1 MAEIQ
6 NNFIKSKMNKDLDD
20 RLVPSGE
27 YRDALNIA
35 ISRSE
40 GDDVGA
46 LETILGNE
54 LSFDEENQ
62 YTCIGLFS
70 DNNNNK
76 IYYFVTNYIDSSSS
90 GISNFAPLGAH
101 CSIRVYDTKL
111 NQRTILVQG
120 SFLNFSSRSQITG
133 VNIVENLLFWT
144 DNRNQP
150 RKINIDNAVAFPAA
164 PPQSGRSTSV
174 NVPQPYYTKE
184 DQISVAKYYPY
195 TPISLMDIYNTDLGN
210 TPNAS
215 TMTNPSQLR
224 LPDNSVNPDYEA
236 TFPGDPDYLS
246 DKFIRLS
253 YRFKFDDN
261 EYSLIAPFTQPCFV
275 PKQNGY
281 FLDGDNEKAYRST
294 IVDFFENNVTQII
307 ASIQFETRTPS
318 KDLKIKELDILYKE
332 SDALIVKVIETISIK
347 DVETVINENYA
358 RTGNGYWYNYKYI
371 STKPYKTLTEDQIT
385 RVFDKVPVR
394 ALAQEVS
401 GNRVIYG
408 NFITTPSP
416 PSEIDYYVTY
426 GDKSLLI
433 SSSQIEYPNHTL
445 KQNRN
450 YQVGFV
456 LADRYGRQSS
466 VVLSSNDTFAENG
479 GTFYG
484 GSTIYV
490 PYSSETFST
499 INWPGYALKTLVNA
513 PIPSLSQSSTPG
525 YPGLYKDET
534 YGVDS
539 TLITDGGSSYTP
551 GSGTIYTTTSVTGTG
566 SGLTVSVSVGGG
578 GGVVIGATVV
588 NPGAGYAD
596 GDIVTIDDLGNVN
609 LATIKVTVLPPN
621 PTGWHSY
628 KIVIKQ
634 TQQDYYNVYLPGILR
649 GYPQSYIDS
658 SGNSNST
665 VLANEGFEVDETA
678 NIVLI
683 SDNINKIPKD
693 LSEVGPV
700 QKQYRSSIELFGRVK
715 PLNDSSQN
723 RNFNLQNYP
732 GSVGDTVV
740 SISTLSEA
748 NYNGTTLGNIVS
760 LQENRTN
767 PNSVPQ
773 DANYAYTTVAE
784 YSLEYKEFYQSNTDP
799 YIARIS
805 TVDPIGKV
813 WNGAYKN
820 QLAVY
825 ETNPV
830 ESLLDIYWETT
841 SSGLISDLN
850 QAVFLGGDEGA
861 VQDGPNTFVL
871 SESDLPGA
879 QCFSGRVS
887 VVNSQSNIMFD
898 NMTFALIGI
907 TDDTGVSRDGDFVFE
922 QQLGGTP
929 GNPDGFQFFSAAST
943 YFYYGSNEEE
953 RTFNFYIN
961 CTYTNPSTLIE
972 SSRVISLLNRKLAN
986 RSPRFVVL
994 PPTTPPRISLQNC
1007 GSGVGPG
1014 GLVPVQSLV
1023 DEDVLVYT
1031 WMAVNGSTYEGGR
1044 DLEEIQFAQDPALL
1058 IDTDY
1063 FYTKWGNN
1071 LPGRPGVIEVW
1082 LRANAGSEEGPYQP
1096 IVRIIARDAGGAT
1109 ATCQFT
1115 AQVTP
1120 PIGIGFNF
1128 EPYNRICALLPD
1140 GWDPAPG
1147 GGGIIRFPMLVSN
1160 LDTLGSYSYSVTFSA
1175 GSSTGDNETVYA
1187 NGPIG
1192 CGWPDGSFV
1201 GNELRGQI
1209 NPPAT
1214 ASEEYWIQ
1222 VTYDGVTT
1230 FDSINVKVLIEDDN
1244 NILAPYVGP
1253 INGWTLSAAGI
1264 GIPDNC
1270 PIDNQGCPPPP

>member
-54 LSFDEENQ
+54 LSFDEENK

-215 TMTNPSQLR
+215 TMTNPSQLK
-224 LPDNSVNPDYEA
+224 LADGNTLNPDYEA

-318 KDLKIKELDILYKE
+318 KDLKIKEVDILYKE

-371 STKPYKTLTEDQIT
+371 SKKPYKTLTEDQIT

-408 NFITTPSP
+408 NFITTQSP

-466 VVLSSNDTFAENG
+466 VVLSSNDTFAEDG

-490 PYSSETFST
+490 PYSDEAFST

-539 TLITDGGSSYTP
+539 ALITDGGSGYNP

-566 SGLTVSVSVGGG
+566 SGLTVSVGVGGG
-578 GGVVIGATVV
+578 GGGVIGATVV

-596 GDIVTIDDLGNVN
+596 GDVVTIDDLGNAN

-658 SGNSNST
+658 SGNSQPVSP
-665 VLANEGFEVDETA
+665 NEGFEVDETA

-700 QKQYRSSIELFGRVK
+700 QKQYRSSVELFGRVK
-715 PLNDSSQN
+715 PLNESAQG
-723 RNFNLQNYP
+723 RNFNRQNYP
-732 GSVGDTVV
+732 SSVGDTVV

-748 NYNGTTLGNIVS
+748 NYNATTLGNIDS

-767 PNSVPQ
+767 PNSIPG
-773 DANYAYTTVAE
+773 DANYAYTTVSE

-813 WNGAYKN
+813 WSGVYKN

-879 QCFSGRVS
+879 QCFSSRVS

-907 TDDTGVSRDGDFVFE
+907 TDDTGASRDGDFVFE

-929 GNPDGFQFFSAAST
+929 GNPDGFQFFSAANA
-943 YFYYGSNEEE
+943 YFYYGSNQDE

-972 SSRVISLLNRKLAN
+972 TSRVISLLNRKLAN
-986 RSPRFVVL
+986 RPPRFVER
-994 PPTTPPRISLQNC
+994 PITEPRVDLQC
-1007 GSGVGPG
+1007 PVVGIGPG

-1031 WMAVNGSTYEGGR
+1031 WMAVNGSAYQGTR
-1044 DLEEIQFAQDPALL
+1044 DLEEIQFAQAPELL
-1058 IDTDY
+1058 IDSNY
-1063 FYTKWGNN
+1063 FYTKWGNQ
-1071 LPGRPGVIEVW
+1071 LPGRPAEIEVW
-1082 LRANAGSEEGPYQP
+1082 LKAGAGFIVPYQP
-1096 IVRIIARDAGGAT
+1096 IVRIIARDAAGAE
-1109 ATCQFT
+1109 ARCQFT

-1120 PIGIGFNF
+1120 PIAIDFDFNQYDGICNVDTEWNF
-1128 EPYNRICALLPD
+1128 YT
-1140 GWDPAPG
+1140 G
-1147 GGGIIRFPMLVSN
+1147 GKVRFPMQVSN
-1160 LDTLGSYSYSVTFSA
+1160 LDTTGTYDYVLTFAFAGGSGNNVTLYGNA
-1175 GSSTGDNETVYA
+1175 PEPD
-1187 NGPIG
+1187 
-1192 CGWPDGSFV
+1192 CGWPIPTPGS
-1201 GNELRGQI
+1201 GTLYGQI
-1209 NPPAT
+1209 INQITP
-1214 ASEEYWIQ
+1214 SKYYWIEL
-1222 VTYDGVTT
+1222 TFYGVTNL
-1230 FDSINVKVLIEDDN
+1230 DSINFSVSITDVD
-1244 NILAPYVGP
+1244 NILAPYVSPVG
-1253 INGWTLSAAGI
+1253 GWTISAQNLNNYAQVA
-1264 GIPDNC
+1264 PLC
-1270 PIDNQGCPPPP
+1270 PIDTGCLPPP

>member
-6 NNFIKSKMNKDLDD
+6 NNFTKSKMNKDLDD
-20 RLVPSGE
+20 RLVPTGE

-40 GDDVGA
+40 GANVGA

-133 VNIVENLLFWT
+133 INIVENLLFWT

-174 NVPQPYYTKE
+174 DVPQPYYTKE

-195 TPISLMDIYNTDLGN
+195 TPISLMDIYNTELGS
-210 TPNAS
+210 TPSVS
-215 TMTNPSQLR
+215 TMTNPSQLN
-224 LPDNSVNPDYEA
+224 LPDGSINPKYEA

-318 KDLKIKELDILYKE
+318 KDLKIKEVDILYKE

-347 DVETVINENYA
+347 DVERVIDENHA

-371 STKPYKTLTEDQIT
+371 SKKPYKTLTEDQIT

-408 NFITTPSP
+408 NFITTQSP
-416 PSEIDYYVTY
+416 PSEIDYYVNY

-466 VVLSSNDTFAENG
+466 VVLSSNDTFAEDG

-490 PYSSETFST
+490 PYSDQTFST

-525 YPGLYKDET
+525 YPGLYKDEK

-539 TLITDGGSSYTP
+539 ALITDGGSGYTP

-566 SGLTVSVSVGGG
+566 SGLTVSVGVSGGGG
-578 GGVVIGATVV
+578 GGVGATVV

-596 GDIVTIDDLGNVN
+596 GDVVTIDDLGNAN

-665 VLANEGFEVDETA
+665 VEANYGFEVDETA

-700 QKQYRSSIELFGRVK
+700 QKQYRSSVELFGRVK
-715 PLNDSSQN
+715 PLNESAQN
-723 RNFNLQNYP
+723 RNFNRQNYP

-748 NYNGTTLGNIVS
+748 NYNGTTLGNIDS

-767 PNSVPQ
+767 PNSVPG
-773 DANYAYTTVAE
+773 DANYAYSTVSE

-871 SESDLPGA
+871 KESDLPGA

-887 VVNSQSNIMFD
+887 VINSQSNIMFD

-907 TDDTGVSRDGDFVFE
+907 IDGTGASREGDFVFE

-929 GNPDGFQFFSAAST
+929 GNPDGFQFFSAANA

-972 SSRVISLLNRKLAN
+972 SSRVISLLNRKLGN
-986 RSPRFVVL
+986 DSPRFVVIPPGTPRDTL
-994 PPTTPPRISLQNC
+994 PCPVT
-1007 GSGVGPG
+1007 
-1014 GLVPVQSLV
+1014 GLVPVQSLA

-1031 WMAVNGSTYEGGR
+1031 WMAVNGSAYQGGR
-1044 DLEEIQFAQDPALL
+1044 DFEEIQFAQDPALL
-1058 IDTDY
+1058 IDPNY

-1071 LPGRPGVIEVW
+1071 LPTRPGEIEIW
-1082 LRANAGSEEGPYQP
+1082 LRAGAGAEDGPYQP

-1115 AQVTP
+1115 AEVTP
-1120 PIGIGFNF
+1120 PVGIGFDF
-1128 EPYNRICALLPD
+1128 VPYDGICAVGP
-1140 GWDPAPG
+1140 WDPAPQG
-1147 GGGIIRFPMLVSN
+1147 GGSIRFPMLVSN
-1160 LDTLGSYSYSVTFSA
+1160 LDTSGSYSYVITFLGAS
-1175 GSSTGDNETVYA
+1175 GTGNNQTTYA
-1187 NGPIG
+1187 NATGA
-1192 CGWPDGSFV
+1192 CGWPNASFYQ
-1201 GNELRGQI
+1201 NTLIGQI
-1209 NPPAT
+1209 INQAT
-1214 ASEEYWIQ
+1214 PSQYYWIEL
-1222 VTYDGVTT
+1222 TFYDTT
-1230 FDSINVKVLIEDDN
+1230 TQNSINVNVSITDDN
-1244 NILAPYVGP
+1244 NILLPYEGP
-1253 INGWTLSAAGI
+1253 AFGWTLQAGAI
-1264 GIPDNC
+1264 GNPISC
-1270 PIDNQGCPPPP
+1270 PIDSQGCPPPP